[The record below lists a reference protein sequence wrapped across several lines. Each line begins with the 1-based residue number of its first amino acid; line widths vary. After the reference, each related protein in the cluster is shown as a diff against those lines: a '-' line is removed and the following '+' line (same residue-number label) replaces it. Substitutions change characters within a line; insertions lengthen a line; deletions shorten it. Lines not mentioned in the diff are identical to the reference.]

1 MNSQDPVTHRIT
13 DVFSFYALPSTALKS
28 QPLTNVN
35 AAYLYYYATTAAPSC
50 ADLGDG
56 SVAVPVKNWKD
67 ETASE
72 RAALGERLKLLMADA
87 LVVVAKVSDPHP
99 SACSG

>member
-1 MNSQDPVTHRIT
+1 
-13 DVFSFYALPSTALKS
+13 
-28 QPLTNVN
+28 
-35 AAYLYYYATTAAPSC
+35 LYYYATTAAPSC

-87 LVVVAKVSDPHP
+87 LVVVAKVSGPTL
-99 SACSG
+99 CLLL